1 MDQTEKLIN
10 VGKAYIDALNS
21 LSMDHPEKVAN
32 ILDILDCVHPEPGYH
47 LGIYIEKPSPNEA
60 PTHMCDQAWFICYRG
75 NHPPITRMPYR
86 RKNRGVYNYGDMC
99 YLRFTFD
106 FFNHLSIKPTTMGAW
121 QAYLLSIA
129 KTLLPFSGGLYYTK
143 RKLIFS
149 HEQLR
154 DIFLLSHWERM
165 PELANLKADVSPSV
179 QIKDKQ
185 AIVSCCHWNDWGG
198 LIRESA
204 KITFFNGKVYL
215 LDDFS
220 EQVLFKYNC
229 GIRF

>member
-1 MDQTEKLIN
+1 MDQTGQLIN
-10 VGKAYIDALNS
+10 VGKAYIDALNN
-21 LSMDHPEKVAN
+21 LSMDHPEKVAH

-106 FFNHLSIKPTTMGAW
+106 FFNHLSIEPTTMGAW

-154 DIFLLSHWERM
+154 DIFLLFHWERM

-185 AIVSCCHWNDWGG
+185 AVVSCCHWNDWGG

-215 LDDFS
+215 LEDYD